1 MTTEPPERSRA
12 SLHRRRHGTLVL
24 RQHQS
29 KRSKLVLGDAILN
42 KMLPAINMRGNFIGP
57 PGCTIVPLTL
67 HELRTFEGRLIWGG
81 FVHDF
86 YLRGIWSSDMCL
98 VCVADV
104 FPHGRFLTLSTSMAF
119 IPLIFMKTGSARV
132 PDVRQ
137 DEQM

>member
-1 MTTEPPERSRA
+1 MTTELPERSRA
-12 SLHRRRHGTLVL
+12 SLHRRRHGTRVL

-29 KRSKLVLGDAILN
+29 KRSKLVLGDAMLN

-67 HELRTFEGRLIWGG
+67 HELRAFEGRLIWGG

-104 FPHGRFLTLSTSMAF
+104 FPHGRFLTLPTSMAF

>member
-67 HELRTFEGRLIWGG
+67 HELRAFEGRLIWGG

-86 YLRGIWSSDMCL
+86 YLRGIWSSGMCL
-98 VCVADV
+98 VCVADE